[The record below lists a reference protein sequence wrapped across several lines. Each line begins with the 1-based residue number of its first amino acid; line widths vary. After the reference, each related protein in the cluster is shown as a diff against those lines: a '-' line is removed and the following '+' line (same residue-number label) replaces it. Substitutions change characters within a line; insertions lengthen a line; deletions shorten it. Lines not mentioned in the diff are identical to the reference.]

1 MALSEEE
8 DLTFKYARRLV
19 VAMSR
24 GGVLSALFVFYF
36 SLTSCDQWD
45 AVSIPE
51 EGPEVVV
58 ERFYGYISEAKIRG
72 GSSPARAAF
81 KLISAERS
89 RLRVEQFLEVI
100 KKYPPGFMADVGEVK
115 INGTQA
121 FVTISYRMP
130 SMFDGEYTMTAKVP
144 LTIDEPSNT
153 WKVDFTGETY
163 GMDRDAALEEARKAQ
178 STVSQAS
185 TANAGAD

>member
-1 MALSEEE
+1 M
-8 DLTFKYARRLV
+8 YARRLV
-19 VAMSR
+19 GAMSK
-24 GGVLSALFVFYF
+24 GGVLPGLLVIYF
-36 SLTSCDQWD
+36 SLTGCGQQD
-45 AVSIPE
+45 AVSTPG

-58 ERFYGYISEAKIRG
+58 DRFYAYISEAKIKG
-72 GSSPARAAF
+72 GGSPAREAF

-100 KKYPPGFMADVGEVK
+100 KKYPPGFMADVGEAK

-121 FVTISYRMP
+121 FVTIRYRMP

-144 LTIDEPSNT
+144 LTIDEPTNT

-163 GMDRDAALEEARKAQ
+163 GMDRDAALEEARKGQ
-178 STVSQAS
+178 STVSQGS
-185 TANAGAD
+185 TANTGAD